1 MFLYIIF
8 YYLIYSVGRFFSDYK
23 KGFMKRLLNLIW
35 LEGIRA
41 GTCAATSRDTEQPHS
56 GSSAYDT
63 PGAHT

>member
-1 MFLYIIF
+1 
-8 YYLIYSVGRFFSDYK
+8 
-23 KGFMKRLLNLIW
+23 MKRLLNLIW